1 MIRHSIMWRIT
12 DEYEGM
18 TKEEIMN
25 KLEELFSY
33 LKKTIP
39 EIRSMTLERDVL
51 HTERSYDLIYITEFD
66 SLEDLET
73 YRVHP
78 EHVKVAQFVGAV
90 RTAQAVTDSIAS
102 EIK

>member
-1 MIRHSIMWRIT
+1 MIRHSIMWKIT

-18 TKEEIMN
+18 TKNEIMD
-25 KLEELFSY
+25 KLFELFSY

-39 EIRSMTLERDVL
+39 EIRTMTLERDVL
-51 HTERSYDLIYITEFD
+51 HTERSYDLVYITEFD
-66 SLEDLET
+66 SLEALEI

-78 EHVKVAQFVGAV
+78 EHVKVAQFVAAV
-90 RTAQAVTDSIAS
+90 RTAQAVTDSVVA